1 MRPSDGTNAD
11 PLAIGDAMEAGPT
24 TTVVVTPARQLRPK
38 TVRDLEEAHQLA
50 QKMETFDEAM
60 KKLTVRLGKPNWVE
74 NGRKNV
80 WVVRDST
87 HCYRLVL
94 EADGSIE
101 TEKVVADEVRMLSA
115 LSQQNLCTGVVVN
128 GVPGLKH

>member
-1 MRPSDGTNAD
+1 MGAD
-11 PLAIGDAMEAGPT
+11 PMAIGEAMAAGPST
-24 TTVVVTPARQLRPK
+24 NVVLTPARQIRSK
-38 TVRDLEEAHQLA
+38 TVRDLEEGHQLA
-50 QKMETFDEAM
+50 QKTETFDDAM

-80 WVVRDST
+80 WVVRDAT
-87 HCYRLVL
+87 HCYRLIL
-94 EADGSIE
+94 ESDGSIE